1 MFCQRCEEA
10 LTQSEAGRGCRGQGH
25 RRRDNSCVPPP
36 QRVTIHEPR
45 ASVGSQSPQP
55 HLEDGTTYHPRRP
68 TRLDKIKNFHAEDQV
83 AGIGA
88 REVSVASLG
97 ALTTPITG
105 FKTVSVAVPRTDGA
119 SRAVPGHV
127 HHLELD
133 SDSNEKISAVLTP
146 MATAMARMFFS
157 DGFRRPLSIPER

>member
-1 MFCQRCEEA
+1 MEV
-10 LTQSEAGRGCRGQGH
+10 GRVATGLQWH
-25 RRRDNSCVPPP
+25 LPAES
-36 QRVTIHEPR
+36 
-45 ASVGSQSPQP
+45 SQFGMP
-55 HLEDGTTYHPRRP
+55 RP